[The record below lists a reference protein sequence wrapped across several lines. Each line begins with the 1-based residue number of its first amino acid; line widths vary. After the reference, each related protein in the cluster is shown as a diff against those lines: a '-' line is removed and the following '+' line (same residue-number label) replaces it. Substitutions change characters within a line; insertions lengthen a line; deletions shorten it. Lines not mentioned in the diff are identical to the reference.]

1 MKRKQCRMIETSTLK
16 FSIQKL
22 NGLDCPT
29 NHNKAWF
36 IVVTLPD
43 GTTRYLQWVRP
54 LDVNPFFLGFST
66 GERYD
71 EDDFFSRPGWYQ
83 TRSWAR
89 SVVWSAK
96 SFKALRCEV

>member
-1 MKRKQCRMIETSTLK
+1 MKRKQCRMIKTSTLK

-43 GTTRYLQWVRP
+43 GTTRYLQWQWFGNGI
-54 LDVNPFFLGFST
+54 LLGFST
-66 GERYD
+66 GERD
-71 EDDFFSRPGWYQ
+71 ASDDFFSRPGWYR

-96 SFKALRCEV
+96 SFKALRYEV